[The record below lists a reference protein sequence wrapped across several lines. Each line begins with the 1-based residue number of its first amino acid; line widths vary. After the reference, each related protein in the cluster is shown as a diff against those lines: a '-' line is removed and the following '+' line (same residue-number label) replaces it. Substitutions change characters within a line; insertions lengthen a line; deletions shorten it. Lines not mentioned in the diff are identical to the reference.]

1 MGGGR
6 DGGSRYMHLS
16 GLSRACVRSQV
27 TKPAQRQRDLAKA
40 WVQRIL
46 ASDSTLVP
54 ATELGQERKV
64 LGRHWVI
71 VTNGK
76 SFVSAS
82 CLLDNVTT
90 VSIIY
95 LLNLSSHHNFLS
107 PPQRRFLWCSNSGV
121 QGIWY
126 PRRHRKSRGR
136 QFQDVWSEFQHK
148 TRRYTIG
155 KKNRAQSHG
164 HCVVQIK

>member
-1 MGGGR
+1 MGR
-6 DGGSRYMHLS
+6 LASARKI
-16 GLSRACVRSQV
+16 
-27 TKPAQRQRDLAKA
+27 KPAQRQRDLAKA

-46 ASDSTLVP
+46 ANDSTLVP

-90 VSIIY
+90 VSIY
-95 LLNLSSHHNFLS
+95 LLNLSSHPQLS
-107 PPQRRFLWCSNSGV
+107 FTSAEALPMVL
-121 QGIWY
+121 
-126 PRRHRKSRGR
+126 
-136 QFQDVWSEFQHK
+136 E
-148 TRRYTIG
+148 
-155 KKNRAQSHG
+155 
-164 HCVVQIK
+164 

>member
-1 MGGGR
+1 VHLDTCTQRDVHVPTSYRTGLTVPVDSFMGGGR

-82 CLLDNVTT
+82 CLLDNVT
-90 VSIIY
+90 VSI
-95 LLNLSSHHNFLS
+95 LLNLSSHPQLS
-107 PPQRRFLWCSNSGV
+107 FTSAEALPMVL
-121 QGIWY
+121 
-126 PRRHRKSRGR
+126 
-136 QFQDVWSEFQHK
+136 E
-148 TRRYTIG
+148 
-155 KKNRAQSHG
+155 
-164 HCVVQIK
+164 

>member
-1 MGGGR
+1 MGGRSGC
-6 DGGSRYMHLS
+6 SRYQILNNLNS
-16 GLSRACVRSQV
+16 GHKANSI
-27 TKPAQRQRDLAKA
+27 DLAKA

-82 CLLDNVTT
+82 CLLDNVT
-90 VSIIY
+90 VSI
-95 LLNLSSHHNFLS
+95 LLNLSSHPQLS
-107 PPQRRFLWCSNSGV
+107 FTSAEALPMVL
-121 QGIWY
+121 
-126 PRRHRKSRGR
+126 
-136 QFQDVWSEFQHK
+136 E
-148 TRRYTIG
+148 
-155 KKNRAQSHG
+155 
-164 HCVVQIK
+164 